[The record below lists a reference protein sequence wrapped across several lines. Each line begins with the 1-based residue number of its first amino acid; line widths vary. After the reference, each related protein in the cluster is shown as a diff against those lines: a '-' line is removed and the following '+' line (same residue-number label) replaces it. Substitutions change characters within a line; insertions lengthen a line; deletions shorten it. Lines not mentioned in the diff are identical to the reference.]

1 MSKKKSYDLKDII
14 ESSYVSADYGEN
26 TEYYDTIS
34 PGNKR
39 NVRSYDPSPQSPKQT
54 HSNQPY
60 RFGSNNND
68 TFRNDSSSGNIFLKN
83 SKNSF
88 SNTNTSTSAFQ
99 TKESAEQKKI
109 ELNDDNFPSLG
120 SKSTP
125 MLTKDVKHNNIK
137 STNSGTNN
145 NSSAE
150 NKLDFKR
157 VVEKKVE
164 VVNKPEVKTYLNK
177 PSRFKYGS
185 DSLYYGIKEKSEKIA
200 HLKMAN
206 YDMSSDDEDYY

>member
-26 TEYYDTIS
+26 TEYYDTMIT
-34 PGNKR
+34 GNKR
-39 NVRSYDPSPQSPKQT
+39 SIRSHDLSPQSPKQM

-68 TFRNDSSSGNIFLKN
+68 TFRNDSSSSNIFLKN

-88 SNTNTSTSAFQ
+88 SNTSTSTSAFQ

-125 MLTKDVKHNNIK
+125 TLTKDVKRNNTN
-137 STNSGTNN
+137 STNSGSNT
-145 NSSAE
+145 E

-164 VVNKPEVKTYLNK
+164 VVNKPEVKTYVNK
-177 PSRFKYGS
+177 PSRFNYGS
-185 DSLYYGIKEKSEKIA
+185 DNLYYGIKEKSEKIA
-200 HLKMAN
+200 HLKMAS

>member
-14 ESSYVSADYGEN
+14 ESSYVSSDYGQN
-26 TEYYDTIS
+26 TEYYDTMS
-34 PGNKR
+34 TGNKR
-39 NVRSYDPSPQSPKQT
+39 SVRSNELSPKSPKHV

-88 SNTNTSTSAFQ
+88 SNTSTSTSAFQ

-125 MLTKDVKHNNIK
+125 TLTKDVKHNNTN
-137 STNSGTNN
+137 STNSG
-145 NSSAE
+145 SSTE

-164 VVNKPEVKTYLNK
+164 VVNKPEVKTYVNK
-177 PSRFKYGS
+177 PCRFKYGS